1 MLIMDIITW
10 ETARPQEVIKRR
22 TEEKIPQ
29 G

>member
-10 ETARPQEVIKRR
+10 ESARSAEVTNLEQKRR
-22 TEEKIPQ
+22 FLK